1 MQWQQSTWQTNSGSG
16 KATGYW
22 HILWCTAHKDKKILC
37 VYNVFFNTFRFKMVQ
52 IFLPIVVYTQWI
64 FKYIQPWN
72 NVGKTAIEKQSTE
85 LAVANPVSNNREWEI
100 VLLNSQPS
108 LSPFLFNNKRS
119 SVNVVQDS
127 GCQQGWVCCCCYRTH
142 FP

>member
-1 MQWQQSTWQTNSGSG
+1 
-16 KATGYW
+16 
-22 HILWCTAHKDKKILC
+22 
-37 VYNVFFNTFRFKMVQ
+37 MVQ

-64 FKYIQPWN
+64 FKYIQQWN

-85 LAVANPVSNNREWEI
+85 FAVTNFVSNITEWE
-100 VLLNSQPS
+100 VVFLLNSQPW

-127 GCQQGWVCCCCYRTH
+127 GCQQG
-142 FP
+142 

>member
-1 MQWQQSTWQTNSGSG
+1 
-16 KATGYW
+16 
-22 HILWCTAHKDKKILC
+22 
-37 VYNVFFNTFRFKMVQ
+37 MVQ

-64 FKYIQPWN
+64 FKYIQQWN

-85 LAVANPVSNNREWEI
+85 FAVKNLVSNITEWE
-100 VLLNSQPS
+100 VVFLLNSQPW

-127 GCQQGWVCCCCYRTH
+127 GCQQG
-142 FP
+142 

>member
-1 MQWQQSTWQTNSGSG
+1 
-16 KATGYW
+16 
-22 HILWCTAHKDKKILC
+22 
-37 VYNVFFNTFRFKMVQ
+37 MVQ

-64 FKYIQPWN
+64 FKYIQQWN

-85 LAVANPVSNNREWEI
+85 FAVTNLVSNNEKWEFL
-100 VLLNSQPS
+100 LLNSQPS
-108 LSPFLFNNKRS
+108 LSPFLFNNKKS

>member
-1 MQWQQSTWQTNSGSG
+1 
-16 KATGYW
+16 
-22 HILWCTAHKDKKILC
+22 
-37 VYNVFFNTFRFKMVQ
+37 MVQ

-100 VLLNSQPS
+100 VLLILS
-108 LSPFLFNNKRS
+108 LHFL
-119 SVNVVQDS
+119 
-127 GCQQGWVCCCCYRTH
+127 H
-142 FP
+142 FYLTTKGPP